1 MNPKIKELADKAQ
14 EYAEWMTPQGLEWL
28 DNFKEQFASLIIEE
42 CAKIANE
49 HNEEAEGVHLGV
61 GRAIKQHFGVE

>member
-28 DNFKEQFASLIIEE
+28 DNFKEQFAKLIIEE
-42 CAKIANE
+42 CANIALRE
-49 HNEEAEGVHLGV
+49 DHDPYECIL
-61 GRAIKQHFGVE
+61 KHFGVTNAIQTD

>member
-28 DNFKEQFASLIIEE
+28 DNFKEKFATLIIQE
-42 CAKIANE
+42 CANIALRE
-49 HNEEAEGVHLGV
+49 DHDPYECIL
-61 GRAIKQHFGVE
+61 KHFGVTNAIQTD